1 MKMKMKVK
9 RRTNQTREVKIERK
23 RGKRAQRRIDDSQP
37 AYEEMKPVTQKRVSE
52 PISAMTEA
60 QGHYLCSI
68 LNNTITFGIGPA
80 GTGKSYVAVGLA
92 CDMLMKGEIDK
103 IVITRPAVDAGE
115 SFGFLPGEIE
125 EKYAVYL
132 DPFRDIFH
140 ERLGK
145 SQTEYM
151 IKHGKIQAKPLAFMR
166 GTTFN
171 DSWVILDESQNTTP
185 AQMKMF
191 LTRIG
196 KNCTVIVDGDVAQ
209 KDISSQSGLSDAVSR
224 LRKVDNV
231 SVIEFGTDDIVRS
244 GIVRDIIAAYTE

>member
-1 MKMKMKVK
+1 MSRKNK
-9 RRTNQTREVKIERK
+9 RQSKANRCKDDSRDTIDK
-23 RGKRAQRRIDDSQP
+23 RGRMSDYQP
-37 AYEEMKPVTQKRVSE
+37 AFEEMRPMTQKRVLK

-60 QGHYLCSI
+60 QGHYICSI
-68 LNNTITFGIGPA
+68 LSNTITFGVGPA

-92 CDMLMKGEIDK
+92 CDKLASGDIDK
-103 IVITRPAVDAGE
+103 IIITRPAVDAGE

-145 SQTEYM
+145 NQTEYM
-151 IKHGKIQAKPLAFMR
+151 IKHGKIVAKPLAFMR

-171 DSWVILDESQNTTP
+171 DSWIILDEAQNTTP
-185 AQMKMF
+185 NQMKMF

-209 KDISSQSGLSDAVSR
+209 KDIPSVSGLADGIDKLV
-224 LRKVDNV
+224 KVKNV
-231 SVIEFGTDDIVRS
+231 GVVEFQADDIVRS
-244 GIVRDIIAAYTE
+244 GIVRDIIAAYSM